1 MIRRSAAVV
10 AVALWALAV
19 VASAQDG
26 FRITHTVDRGSA
38 TQTRITGMV
47 FNESRVDAVDV
58 YVTAEA
64 VDGNG
69 KTVARGITFVSPS
82 IAAGRGVAFTASVP
96 AVPGA
101 TSYRVRVSSF
111 RSGLAQQSP

>member
-1 MIRRSAAVV
+1 MIWRRSAVV
-10 AVALWALAV
+10 GFALATLAT
-19 VASAQDG
+19 VASAEES

-38 TQTRITGMV
+38 TQTRITGIV
-47 FNESRVDAVDV
+47 VNESRVDAVD
-58 YVTAEA
+58 VTAEA

-82 IAAGRGVAFTASVP
+82 IAAGRGAAFTASVP
-96 AVPGA
+96 TVPGA

-111 RSGLAQQSP
+111 RSGLGQQSP